1 MIIIAPNEDETM
13 TEKTMTDKNMI
24 GELEPR
30 LAALEE
36 MLTHQSLAIEELSK
50 QMHMA
55 EQARETLAQNHKA
68 LFEMVQHIDD
78 KTADG
83 AAALPREKP
92 PHY

>member
-1 MIIIAPNEDETM
+1 
-13 TEKTMTDKNMI
+13 MTDKNLNDAI
-24 GELEPR
+24 QRR

-36 MLTHQSLAIEELSK
+36 MLTHQSLAIEELS
-50 QMHMA
+50 QQVHMA
-55 EQARETLAQNHKA
+55 EKAREKLAQKHKA
-68 LFEMVQHIDD
+68 LFEIVQDIED